1 MSPSRFVDTAKAVLA
16 RTKQDNVTL
25 LASATAFWGM
35 LALVP
40 GLVALVSVYGLVAD
54 PADVERQVREAT
66 EALPE
71 EARALVI
78 SQLRAVVDAP
88 RAGLGTGLVV
98 GVALA
103 LFSASAGV
111 GTLST
116 AVGVIYGDE
125 AADRGAVKERGKALV
140 LTLGATVLG
149 AVAVYLVAVAPS
161 GDWLAVI
168 RWPVLGVLLLLGLG
182 TLYRLGP
189 VRRPDPR
196 LVSPGS
202 LAATGLCIA
211 VTLLFSL
218 YTSTLGDY
226 NETYGSLGA
235 VVVLLIWLQLTGIGV
250 LLGAE
255 LNQVLAGRTAPRA
268 LS

>member
-1 MSPSRFVDTAKAVLA
+1 MSGAGPFETVKGVLA
-16 RTKQDNVTL
+16 RVKQDNVTL

-35 LALVP
+35 LDLVP

-54 PADVERQVREAT
+54 PADVERQVRQAT

-71 EARALVI
+71 EAQALVV
-78 SQLRAVVDAP
+78 SQLQAVVDAP

-140 LTLGATVLG
+140 LTLGAVVLLG
-149 AVAVYLVAVAPS
+149 LAVYLVAVAPS
-161 GDWLAVI
+161 GDWLEIV
-168 RWPVLGVLLLLGLG
+168 RWPALAVLLLLGIG

-189 VRRPDPR
+189 VRHPDPR

-202 LAATGLCIA
+202 LAAAGLCI
-211 VTLLFSL
+211 VITLLFSL

-250 LLGAE
+250 LVGAE
-255 LNQVLAGRTAPRA
+255 LNQVLAGRTAR
-268 LS
+268 